1 MKAIRLATSFVIAVA
16 ALTTA
21 AGAQTASVTV
31 KDAWVRATEPSKME
45 SAAYMTIYNTGTEK
59 RAVVAVTADQAKVAE
74 MHNMTM
80 DGKLMKM
87 VQIPKIDVPA
97 RGKASLKP
105 NGMHIMLM
113 GLTTKLAVGE
123 KVTGSLK
130 LDDGTMVPFTAEV
143 RK

>member
-1 MKAIRLATSFVIAVA
+1 MKAARLATSFVIGVA
-16 ALTTA
+16 AA
-21 AGAQTASVTV
+21 FSSAYAQTAPIVV
-31 KDAWVRATEPSKME
+31 KNAWVRATEPSKME
-45 SAAYMTIYNTGTEK
+45 SAAYMDIENTSAEK
-59 RAVVAVTADQAKVAE
+59 RAVVGVMADQAKMAE
-74 MHNMTM
+74 MHNMSM

-113 GLTTKLAVGE
+113 GLTTKLAVGD

-130 LDDGTMVPFTAEV
+130 LDNGTMVPFTAEV

>member
-1 MKAIRLATSFVIAVA
+1 MKAMRLATSFVIAAA

-21 AGAQTASVTV
+21 AGAQTASVAV

-45 SAAYMTIYNTGTEK
+45 SAAYMTIENTGAEK

-87 VQIPKIDVPA
+87 AQIPKIDVPA

-113 GLTTKLAVGE
+113 GLTTKLSAGD

-130 LDDGTMVPFTAEV
+130 LDDGTIVPFTAEV